1 MKKIIAV
8 FLIIAVAIGS
18 VSALEDFEIEA
29 YGGVGIEFA
38 NASGFKAVRISD
50 YYRYGSS
57 EGSLLLPLA
66 DMNGT
71 GVLFTVSAGARYE
84 LIPNLN
90 VLGEL
95 LVGFA
100 SGGTYSYQFDLGA
113 IYEFPFQIISPK
125 FHLGAGAKLGFISY
139 SKGLGN
145 AQVLPGTTPPVILE
159 EGTIRTGDSI
169 SFSSMGL
176 DITPIVDAKF
186 QITDA
191 LSVGLDMG
199 FQFTIF
205 FKNAI
210 EDTTQGK
217 TISLDER
224 YFFKPQA
231 GALERETFTPS
242 VSVTGF
248 KTNIHVLYKF

>member
-1 MKKIIAV
+1 MKKFIAA
-8 FLIIAVAIGS
+8 FLIIAVAICS
-18 VSALEDFEIEA
+18 VSALEGITLEA
-29 YGGVGIEFA
+29 YGGAGIEFA

-57 EGSLLLPLA
+57 EGSLLLPLGS
-66 DMNGT
+66 MNGT
-71 GVLFTVSAGARYE
+71 GVLFTAHAGVRYE
-84 LIPNLN
+84 VIPNLN

-100 SGGTYSYQFDLGA
+100 GGGTYSYQFDLGA
-113 IYEFPFQIISPK
+113 IYELPFQIISPK

-145 AQVLPGTTPPVILE
+145 AQVLAGTTPPVILE

-186 QITDA
+186 EITEA

-205 FKNAI
+205 LKNAI
-210 EDTTQGK
+210 EDTTQDK
-217 TISLDER
+217 TISVDSR

-231 GALERETFTPS
+231 GTLVPETFNPS